1 MDDPADMRDAEGA
14 SHIEPDPGGMRRRES
29 AAAFQPRREV
39 LSVDQVHDQVR
50 LAIVGACVEAGDDI
64 RMPEDRRRERLTS
77 EPIREVGVGRSLGSK
92 QLDGDGTLQPEIHR
106 LVDRRHPAPP
116 DDPAELVAV
125 ADDPRLAGIRHGGT
139 LAETA

>member
-1 MDDPADMRDAEGA
+1 MTRYGWPSSVPVSRQATIFGC
-14 SHIEPDPGGMRRRES
+14 RRTV
-29 AAAFQPRREV
+29 A
-39 LSVDQVHDQVR
+39 
-50 LAIVGACVEAGDDI
+50 
-64 RMPEDRRRERLTS
+64 ERLTS
-77 EPIREVGVGRSLGSK
+77 EPIREVGVGRSLGSE
-92 QLDGDGTLQPEIHR
+92 QLDGDATLQPEIHR